1 MALLLQFLMT
11 PRPGANGTDNRLS
24 TGVDMDVLDCDALLL
39 TFATTAI
46 ERLAQSGKGAREFC
60 RLVQSLA
67 PTLEVLPVSCGTPE
81 AFHRRVM
88 DRGQLRAEHSLECV
102 CRLHCRH
109 RGERRAYLL
118 LRSGVVR
125 ELGQD
130 DLMNELSG
138 EICVVGA
145 RNRACNAR
153 PVSHSRVFDQLAGL
167 LGRCRG
173 FFLLSFDV
181 SLGCRS

>member
-1 MALLLQFLMT
+1 WSASA
-11 PRPGANGTDNRLS
+11 GCIA
-24 TGVDMDVLDCDALLL
+24 
-39 TFATTAI
+39 AI
-46 ERLAQSGKGAREFC
+46 AAR
-60 RLVQSLA
+60 
-67 PTLEVLPVSCGTPE
+67 
-81 AFHRRVM
+81 
-88 DRGQLRAEHSLECV
+88 
-102 CRLHCRH
+102 
-109 RGERRAYLL
+109 RRAYLL

-145 RNRACNAR
+145 RNRTCNAR

-181 SLGCRS
+181 SLGCRSSSCVPHVGSLDQLLNFDPPLN